1 MAFIEPLPDDQV
13 DERITEL
20 YEADKER
27 FGFVPN
33 FTRTFARRPQVYQAW
48 KQLNGAIQQSMD
60 ARRYELATIA
70 AARRLRS
77 SYCML
82 AHGKILADR
91 FLGPELLRQVVHD
104 HHAAGLDP
112 VDVAVMDLAEK
123 VAGDATSIS
132 QADLAPLRE
141 LGLSDD
147 EIFDVV
153 LAAGARAFFSKTL
166 DALGMQADA
175 AYGKLEPQLR
185 EALTVGRPI
194 SPAA

>member
-13 DERITEL
+13 DERIREL
-20 YEADKER
+20 YEADEER

-33 FTRTFARRPQVYQAW
+33 FTRTFARRPQVYEAW
-48 KQLNGAIQQSMD
+48 KQLNGAIQQSIGV
-60 ARRYELATIA
+60 RRYELATLA
-70 AARRLRS
+70 AAHRLRS

-91 FLGPELLRQVVHD
+91 FLGPEVLRQVVVD
-104 HHAAGLDP
+104 HRAAGLDP

-123 VAGDATSIS
+123 VAGDAAAMSD
-132 QADLAPLRE
+132 ADLAPLRD

-166 DALGMQADA
+166 DALGLQADA
-175 AYGKLEPQLR
+175 EYAEMQPKLR

-194 SPAA
+194 SAAA

>member
-1 MAFIEPLPDDQV
+1 MAFIEPLPEDEVDDRV
-13 DERITEL
+13 REL

-33 FTRTFARRPQVYQAW
+33 FTRVFARRPEVYQAW
-48 KQLNGAIQQSMD
+48 KQLNGAIKEAMGT
-60 ARRYELATIA
+60 RRYELATLA

-82 AHGKILADR
+82 AHGKVLADH
-91 FLGPELLRQVVHD
+91 FLEPEALRQVALD
-104 HHAAGLDP
+104 HRAAGLDP

-123 VAGDATSIS
+123 VAGDATSIGE
-132 QADLAPLRE
+132 ADIAPLRE

-147 EIFDVV
+147 QIFDVV
-153 LAAGARAFFSKTL
+153 VAASARCFFSKAL
-166 DALGMQADA
+166 DALNVQPDA
-175 AYGKLEPQLR
+175 AYAEIEPKLR

-194 SPAA
+194 SAA